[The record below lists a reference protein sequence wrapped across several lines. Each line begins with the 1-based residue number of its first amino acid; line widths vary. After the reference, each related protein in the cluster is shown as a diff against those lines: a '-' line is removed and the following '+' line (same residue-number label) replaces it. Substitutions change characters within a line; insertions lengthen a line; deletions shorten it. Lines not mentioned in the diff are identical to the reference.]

1 MNATGALAHTE
12 AARKLKICNQNLPK
26 PAPF

>member
-1 MNATGALAHTE
+1 MTATGALG
-12 AARKLKICNQNLPK
+12 AANAAAKLKICNQNLPK